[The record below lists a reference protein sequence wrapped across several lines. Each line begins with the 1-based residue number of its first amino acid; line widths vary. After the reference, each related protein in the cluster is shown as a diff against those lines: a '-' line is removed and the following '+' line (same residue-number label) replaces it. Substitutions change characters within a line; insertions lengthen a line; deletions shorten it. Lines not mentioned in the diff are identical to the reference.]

1 MYGLRMTRIVQRMIS
16 PRGRSAGAQVRR
28 TRPRIE
34 ALEARLVL
42 SSSGNTLYLQSN
54 LVSDIQGTANFT
66 DSNLKDP
73 WGISFSTTSPFWISD
88 QASNFQNVS
97 TKNFSPVSTLYSSSG
112 SPVPLIVNIP
122 NQNNAPANAATNG
135 PTGQVSTSAPG
146 ITTSST
152 DFQVAGPN
160 GGTSHEA
167 SFIFANMDGSI
178 SAWAGKNSGTP
189 IANTTATIVAKV
201 AGASFTGLAIANNPA
216 AAVNGASGIQIYAAD
231 QNSGNIDV
239 FNSKWADDR
248 EISRTPMAFPAGY
261 TAFNVQNLKGQLYVT
276 YTNQS
281 IPSGGIVDEFK
292 PDGTF
297 VKTLINDPT
306 GKWLDNP
313 WGLTIA
319 PQSFGKFGGDLL
331 VGNNGGNGWINA
343 FDPMNGDFKGVLT
356 LASGQ
361 PFSENNLWALSFGN
375 GGSGGVAN
383 TLYFTAGP
391 GGTDGLFGSLQAIPS
406 LSAKAPIVP
415 NLPNGAF
422 QTVTTVPA
430 NGDLNPYGVAFV
442 PPGFP
447 SGGTL
452 SPGDILVS
460 NFNNVCQ
467 PTGDRHDDRRHQRP
481 NGGQST
487 LLPGPV
493 HARPARA
500 DHCPGHPAARLRDRR
515 QRPGDLRQP
524 GQPGVRRPGIPHD
537 PRSQRQRRH
546 HDQRFHAP
554 RRSVG
559 PDRQRPGEPRP
570 GVCLQRAQ
578 RCGDAD
584 RPHDPERRRSDHR
597 EPDADRFGV
606 PHSHRPGGARGRADR
621 TGLQPQERHP
631 LCRLDG

>member
-1 MYGLRMTRIVQRMIS
+1 MYGLRMTRIAQRMIS
-16 PRGRSAGAQVRR
+16 PRGRSASAQVRR

-42 SSSGNTLYLQSN
+42 SSSGNNLYLQTN
-54 LVSDIQGTANFT
+54 LVSDIQGMAQAF
-66 DSNLKDP
+66 DPNLKDP
-73 WGISFSTTSPFWISD
+73 WGLSFSTGSPFWVSD
-88 QASNFQNVS
+88 QASNVNG
-97 TKNFSPVSTLYSSSG
+97 SSVTTPLQCRCNDGRSERCSGFFWNSESRRG
-112 SPVPLIVNIP
+112 SPRRRDQWADGPGEHEVRRGSPQARPIFRS
-122 NQNNAPANAATNG
+122 NG
-135 PTGQVSTSAPG
+135 K
-146 ITTSST
+146 
-152 DFQVAGPN
+152 
-160 GGTSHEA
+160 EA

-178 SAWAGKNSGTP
+178 SAWNGGPQCDHHGLRRGCLLHGAGDRERP
-189 IANTTATIVAKV
+189 DRVP
-201 AGASFTGLAIANNPA
+201 SF
-216 AAVNGASGIQIYAAD
+216 IYAAD
-231 QNSGNIDV
+231 QNSGNVYV
-239 FNSKWADDR
+239 FNSQWKMIGKLTD
-248 EISRTPMAFPAGY
+248 PNGLPAGFN
-261 TAFNVQNLKGQLYVT
+261 AFNVQNLNGLLYVT

-281 IPSGGIVDEFK
+281 IPSGGIVDMFK

-297 VKTLINDPT
+297 VGRLINDPT

-331 VGNNGGNGWINA
+331 VGNNGGNNWINA

-375 GGSGGVAN
+375 GGSGGLAN

-422 QTVTTVPA
+422 QTLTTVPA

-460 NFNNVCQ
+460 NFNNSCQ
-467 PTGDRHDDRRHQRP
+467 PTGDRHDDRRH
-481 NGGQST
+481 
-487 LLPGPV
+487 
-493 HARPARA
+493 HARTVASRLFFQGPSTPGQLGLTTALGVLKRGFVIVGNVPATY
-500 DHCPGHPAARLRDRR
+500 DSH
-515 QRPGDLRQP
+515 

-546 HDQRFHAP
+546 HAERSQAP
-554 RRSVG
+554 RRPLG
-559 PDRQRPGEPRP
+559 PDRSTTR
-570 GVCLQRAQ
+570 
-578 RCGDAD
+578 
-584 RPHDPERRRSDHR
+584 
-597 EPDADRFGV
+597 
-606 PHSHRPGGARGRADR
+606 GARPRCLSP
-621 TGLQPQERHP
+621 T
-631 LCRLDG
+631 C